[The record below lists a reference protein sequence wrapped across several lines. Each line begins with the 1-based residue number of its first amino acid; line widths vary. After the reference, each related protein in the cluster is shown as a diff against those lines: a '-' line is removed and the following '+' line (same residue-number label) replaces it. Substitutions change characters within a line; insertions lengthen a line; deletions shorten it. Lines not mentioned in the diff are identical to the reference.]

1 MNAARNLMKKNEM
14 MKIVETARKK
24 FDSSGEEGL
33 ESYLEDLRKANKLN
47 RRQVTMITDL
57 IVNKKGL
64 KV

>member
-1 MNAARNLMKKNEM
+1 

-24 FDSSGEEGL
+24 FDDSGEEGL
-33 ESYLEDLRKANKLN
+33 ETYLEEKRKANKLN
-47 RRQVTMITDL
+47 RRQIIMITDL